1 MTIRKYGLLTIL
13 IYVICY
19 FAPALFPT
27 ITSALWATIVFYLG
41 GALLLA
47 WLYHISHTTL
57 AFESKPKPWKTIII
71 WGVAGIFLAIFVQNI
86 ASQIEVS
93 VLGEASSSQNTNT
106 ILSFIKSNYLFILAV
121 SVGGPILEEFVFR
134 RALIGLL
141 EMKTPLWF
149 AVIVSSLVFAIIH
162 DDGHI
167 LLYTALGLVF
177 SMLYIKTGRIWTSI
191 ISHVGMNTLVVVV
204 SLFMT

>member
-1 MTIRKYGLLTIL
+1 M
-13 IYVICY
+13 
-19 FAPALFPT
+19 
-27 ITSALWATIVFYLG
+27 
-41 GALLLA
+41 
-47 WLYHISHTTL
+47 
-57 AFESKPKPWKTIII
+57 
-71 WGVAGIFLAIFVQNI
+71 
-86 ASQIEVS
+86 S

-141 EMKTPLWF
+141 ETKIPLWF